1 MSDVIDRLIR
11 YCSVSTQSDPANEA
25 EVPSNPDEFDLARLL
40 ERELLD
46 LGLADAHMDGNAY
59 VTAHLPASAG
69 CEHLPCLALIAH
81 IDTSPDAPARNVK
94 PRVRTYEGGEF
105 VLGEHKGEKISLTE
119 ENTPGLSKLVGQD
132 IVCTDGST
140 LLGADDKAGVAEIMT
155 YLARAVNDASLR
167 HPRIAVCF
175 APDEEIGHGCS
186 LLDVESFGAAYG
198 YTIDGDVLGGV
209 EYECFNAASATVR
222 VKGHEIHPG
231 SAKNVMVNAL
241 RAFEDFDRMLPEN
254 ARPEHTDG
262 YEGFFHLC
270 DIRGDCSEAFAHYIV
285 RDHDL
290 QAFEMKKAMLL
301 EVADFINKRWS
312 EPRVF
317 VEIRDQYR
325 NMAEKVAPYPALIDN
340 AYKAFERI
348 GVKAFTRPIRGG
360 TDGAALSF
368 RNLPCPNISTG
379 GFNYHSVREF
389 AVVSQVEAM
398 VDFLCELG
406 RLFAQN

>member
-1 MSDVIDRLIR
+1 M
-11 YCSVSTQSDPANEA
+11 
-25 EVPSNPDEFDLARLL
+25 
-40 ERELLD
+40 
-46 LGLADAHMDGNAY
+46 
-59 VTAHLPASAG
+59 
-69 CEHLPCLALIAH
+69 
-81 IDTSPDAPARNVK
+81 
-94 PRVRTYEGGEF
+94 
-105 VLGEHKGEKISLTE
+105 
-119 ENTPGLSKLVGQD
+119 
-132 IVCTDGST
+132 
-140 LLGADDKAGVAEIMT
+140 
-155 YLARAVNDASLR
+155 
-167 HPRIAVCF
+167 
-175 APDEEIGHGCS
+175 
-186 LLDVESFGAAYG
+186 
-198 YTIDGDVLGGV
+198 
-209 EYECFNAASATVR
+209 
-222 VKGHEIHPG
+222 
-231 SAKNVMVNAL
+231 
-241 RAFEDFDRMLPEN
+241 
-254 ARPEHTDG
+254 
-262 YEGFFHLC
+262 
-270 DIRGDCSEAFAHYIV
+270 

-301 EVADFINKRWS
+301 EAADFINKRWS

-406 RLFAQN
+406 QLFAQD

>member
-11 YCSVSTQSDPANEA
+11 YCSVSTQSNPDNEA
-25 EVPSNPDEFDLARLL
+25 NVPSGTGEFDLARML
-40 ERELLD
+40 ERELLEM
-46 LGLADAHMDGNAY
+46 GVADAKMDANAY
-59 VTAHLPASAG
+59 VTAHLPASTG
-69 CEHLPCLALIAH
+69 CEDAPCLALIAH
-81 IDTSPDAPARNVK
+81 IDTSPDAPATDVK
-94 PRVRTYEGGEF
+94 PVIRRYEGGELL
-105 VLGEHKGEKISLTE
+105 LGEHDGEKVTLTPQ
-119 ENTPGLSKLVGQD
+119 NTPGLEMLAGED
-132 IVCTDGST
+132 LVCTDGST
-140 LLGADDKAGVAEIMT
+140 LLGADDKAGVAEIMS
-155 YLARAVNDASLR
+155 YLARLAQDPAIA
-167 HPRIAVCF
+167 HPRLAICF

-186 LLDVESFGAAYG
+186 LLDVNTFGATYG
-198 YTIDGDVLGGV
+198 YTIDGDELGGV

-241 RAFEDFDRMLPEN
+241 RVIEDFDRLLPEN
-254 ARPEHTDG
+254 ARPEHTNG

-270 DIRGDCSEAFAHYIV
+270 DIQGDCSQACAHYIV
-285 RDHDL
+285 RDHDRASFEAKKQEL
-290 QAFEMKKAMLL
+290 LNIAAFLNM
-301 EVADFINKRWS
+301 RWS

-317 VEIRDQYR
+317 VDVRDQYS
-325 NMAEKVAPYPALIDN
+325 NMAEKVLPYPMLIDN

-368 RNLPCPNISTG
+368 RGLPCPNISTG

-406 RLFAQN
+406 KLFSEA